1 MRYSRDKI
9 AFSFFSDIKNLYLK
23 LIAMEG
29 LVWISSTG
37 WIFWFADMLFP
48 GQAGILMSIFFLLL
62 TLWVFY
68 MIQARRGRRRLDKKW
83 RRWKKS
89 FMRLFNIP
97 GSILFLFFFLNYF
110 LKISKPISQ
119 TFSEQIEVVQK
130 TYSTA
135 LLAIFILAL
144 FILGIFHFFYIFKR
158 FLKGKIERSIFWN
171 EAAAIIFLVVIFLP
185 LFCNKFYLP
194 FYRTFI
200 LFLLKWFFGTSLLF
214 LHLNYLMGEIKM
226 LFKIQN
232 GFKIQ
237 Q

>member
-1 MRYSRDKI
+1 
-9 AFSFFSDIKNLYLK
+9 
-23 LIAMEG
+23 MEE
-29 LVWISSTG
+29 LVWISSMG
-37 WIFWFADMLFP
+37 WIFWFVDISFP
-48 GQAGILMSIFFLLL
+48 GQGGVLINIFFLLL
-62 TLWVFY
+62 MLWVFY
-68 MIQARRGRRRLDKKW
+68 MIQTRRGKRRFEKKW
-83 RRWKKS
+83 HKWKKS

-97 GSILFLFFFLNYF
+97 GSILFLFLFLNYF

-119 TFSEQIEVVQK
+119 TFSEQIEVIQK

-158 FLKGKIERSIFWN
+158 FLRGEIERRFFWR
-171 EAAAIIFLVVIFLP
+171 ETASIIFLVVIFSP
-185 LFCNKFYLP
+185 LFYNKFYLP
-194 FYRTFI
+194 FYESFI
-200 LFLLKWFFGTSLLF
+200 VFLLKWFFGTSLLF
-214 LHLNYLMGEIKM
+214 LHFNYLIGEIKI